1 MTERFATDPMRA
13 AKLKADLLACK
24 ELRVLDKTKLKGQFR
39 SFLADQ
45 FLPLSDAQ
53 DALGFDPPHIEAA
66 LQRLHMV
73 MSAIT
78 KKLEE
83 S

>member
-1 MTERFATDPMRA
+1 MTERFTTDPMRA
-13 AKLKADLLACK
+13 AKLKADLLACR

-53 DALGFDPPHIEAA
+53 DALSFDPPRIDIT
-66 LQRLHMV
+66 LQRLGMV

-83 S
+83 Q

>member
-1 MTERFATDPMRA
+1 MEERTAVQ
-13 AKLKADLLACK
+13 LKASLLAC
-24 ELRVLDKTKLKGQFR
+24 RDNRALDKTRLKSQFR

-45 FLPLSDAQ
+45 FQLLSDAQ
-53 DALGFDPPHIEAA
+53 DVLSFDPPRVDIT

-83 S
+83 Q

>member
-1 MTERFATDPMRA
+1 MEHINQMRV
-13 AKLKADLLACK
+13 LSADLLACK
-24 ELRVLDKTKLKGQFR
+24 ELRVLDRTKLKSQFR
-39 SFLADQ
+39 SFLVDI
-45 FLPLSDAQ
+45 FLMLSDAR

-66 LQRLHMV
+66 LQRLNMV

-83 S
+83 Q